1 MCWLAGL
8 AWLARRSGTAG
19 EATPRQA
26 APPPGPAPY
35 CTSPT
40 KSLIR
45 SRGPTPRRRDAAQP
59 MIYYPDGSGTRP
71 ASAGVAAL
79 CSVPGRIPGRVPG
92 CIPDR
97 TLFGSRVDS
106 GPNLWLDSG
115 SPEPG
120 LASPPHRRGPALPR
134 CLADPGR
141 ARRIPGRSQPGG
153 SRRLPGRGPAL
164 KEVSDTRPGSAT
176 WAASPA
182 RKRALHAARRVVVS
196 RASWKRMEVTPANS
210 ASRRSRPRPGP
221 STGPPFAELS
231 SDSECLAS

>member
-1 MCWLAGL
+1 
-8 AWLARRSGTAG
+8 
-19 EATPRQA
+19 
-26 APPPGPAPY
+26 
-35 CTSPT
+35 
-40 KSLIR
+40 
-45 SRGPTPRRRDAAQP
+45 

-106 GPNLWLDSG
+106 GPNLGLDSG
-115 SPEPG
+115 SPESG
-120 LASPPHRRGPALPR
+120 LASPPHRRGPRPAPVSR
-134 CLADPGR
+134 GSGKSAPDSWPQP
-141 ARRIPGRSQPGG
+141 ARW
-153 SRRLPGRGPAL
+153 LPGRGPAL
-164 KEVSDTRPGSAT
+164 KEVSDTRPG
-176 WAASPA
+176 PA